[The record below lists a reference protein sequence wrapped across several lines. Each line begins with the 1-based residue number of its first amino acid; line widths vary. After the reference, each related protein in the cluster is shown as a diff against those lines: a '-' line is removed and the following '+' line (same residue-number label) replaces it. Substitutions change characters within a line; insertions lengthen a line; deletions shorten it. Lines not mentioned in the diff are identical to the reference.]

1 MAYFSGI
8 VNIWLPP
15 KDKCAILM
23 MFFTERKVNPMSKQI
38 PPIKLSEKLGFGTF
52 STASNVVFNF
62 KDLFY
67 LFFLTNVMGIQI
79 AHAGI
84 ITAIGIIW
92 DAINDPLV
100 GYWAVNHRFKNG
112 EKCRPLALW
121 CAVPWA
127 ITVVLMFT
135 CFDVSYGLKFGIAIS
150 IYFLFELFNTFA
162 AIPYNSM
169 GSLAT
174 NVDADRRAIN
184 VARNLGGC
192 VGSAI
197 GSLALYPLLDLF
209 GGLDEAGNVLQ
220 DQSGEH
226 AFFCAAIVMGC
237 VCIVGSLAHYFT
249 TRERVQQESEDNS
262 KIPFLT
268 AVKMLVSCR
277 SWVINMLYII
287 CYGMLNLLVMSTVN
301 YYATYVLGSG
311 AAATPILAAFLV
323 TSVVAT
329 LLASP
334 IDRKLGRRKTMIF
347 SAIIHIV
354 GKIWFVLDP
363 YSMGAIYCNGI
374 FVAFSMALAF
384 VCFNTNRNNIADLV
398 EHKNGR
404 RIDSLVSTCD
414 NLASKLAK
422 AGVNLLMTGAL
433 AAAGF
438 NAELPTQPQGA
449 VDTICALLGW
459 VPMIVACI
467 MLLIVFF
474 HPIEKEMEEMKQK
487 V

>member
-1 MAYFSGI
+1 MS
-8 VNIWLPP
+8 N
-15 KDKCAILM
+15 KNR
-23 MFFTERKVNPMSKQI
+23 TEI
-38 PPIKLSEKLGFGTF
+38 APIGFAEKLGFGTF

-67 LFFLTNVMGIQI
+67 LFFLTNVMGLEIK
-79 AHAGI
+79 HAGI
-84 ITAIGIIW
+84 ITAVGILW

-112 EKCRPLALW
+112 EMCRPFALW

-127 ITVVLMFT
+127 VTTVLMFT
-135 CFDVSYGLKFGIAIS
+135 CFEVAYALKFGICIA

-174 NVDADRRAIN
+174 NLDADRRAIN

-209 GGLDEAGNVLQ
+209 GGLDEAGNVLKNADGQ
-220 DQSGEH
+220 H

-237 VCIVGSLAHYFT
+237 VCIAGAFAHYFT
-249 TRERVQQESEDNS
+249 TKERVKQEAEDNS
-262 KIPFLT
+262 KISFLS
-268 AVKMLVSCR
+268 AAKMLLSCR
-277 SWVINMLYII
+277 AWVVNMFYII

-311 AAATPILAAFLV
+311 SAATPILAVFLV
-323 TSVVAT
+323 TSVIAT
-329 LLASP
+329 LCASP
-334 IDRKLGRRKTMIF
+334 IDRKLGRRKTMIL
-347 SAIIHIV
+347 SSMIHIL

-363 YSMGAIYCNGI
+363 YSMGGIYSNGI
-374 FVAFSMALAF
+374 AVAFSMALAF

-398 EHKNGR
+398 EWKNGR

-422 AGVNLLMTGAL
+422 AGANLLMTGVL
-433 AAAGF
+433 ASAGF
-438 NAELPTQPQGA
+438 NADLPSQPPA
-449 VDTICALLGW
+449 AIDTICALLGW
-459 VPMIVACI
+459 VPMLVAVL
-467 MLLIVFF
+467 MLVIVFF
-474 HPIEKEMEEMKQK
+474 HPIEKDMAAMHADQAE
-487 V
+487 